1 MSPETMNLLI
11 FGYVMV
17 AGFSALCL
25 VMGCAAGMTDEAKGA
40 RDLFSSAIDEI
51 EEASDNGRYYLI
63 PLTLAVIAWFA
74 FFLGPIYLLLWST
87 GKIFSSLFKRNKT

>member
-25 VMGCAAGMTDEAKGA
+25 VMGSAAGMTDETKGA

-63 PLTLAVIAWFA
+63 PLTLAVLAWYA
-74 FFLGPIYLLLWST
+74 VFLGPIYLVLWAT
-87 GKIFSSLFKRNKT
+87 GKVIAGIFRRNKA